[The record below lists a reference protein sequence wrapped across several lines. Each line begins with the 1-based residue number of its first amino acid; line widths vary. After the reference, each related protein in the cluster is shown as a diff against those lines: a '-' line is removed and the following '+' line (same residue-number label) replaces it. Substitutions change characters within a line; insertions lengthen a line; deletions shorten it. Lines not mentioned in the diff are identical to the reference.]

1 MPSEVQK
8 MMGHADP
15 TTTLNIY
22 RKVTVEDKAEAQ
34 DIVHNDLKVGV

>member
-1 MPSEVQK
+1 MRYAFVTIILRQNAKLDVQK

-22 RKVTVEDKAEAQ
+22 R
-34 DIVHNDLKVGV
+34 